1 MQYDSPSAS
10 PVRHFSPHV
19 NTRLTQS
26 FEHCVGDFVGIRW
39 HGFLRR
45 RQIAD
50 DFPLTLTRNLAI
62 AYKGGQDFLMPQ
74 ILAPR
79 LELFRGLANILAEL
93 DKGIPKAMW
102 VEIWQA
108 SIGKDFA
115 KDCSNRRGITLMFPC
130 QPCHFKLASSPQRNI
145 CCRE

>member
-10 PVRHFSPHV
+10 QVRHFSPHV

-26 FEHCVGDFVGIRW
+26 FEHCLSDFVGIRL
-39 HGFLRR
+39 HGLLRCC
-45 RQIAD
+45 QAPYN
-50 DFPLTLTRNLAI
+50 FPLALARNFAI
-62 AYKGGQDFLMPQ
+62 AYKGRQDFLMSQ

-108 SIGKDFA
+108 SIGKGFA
-115 KDCSNRRGITLMFPC
+115 KDCSNRRGITPNVSVSARPL
-130 QPCHFKLASSPQRNI
+130 QI
-145 CCRE
+145 GE